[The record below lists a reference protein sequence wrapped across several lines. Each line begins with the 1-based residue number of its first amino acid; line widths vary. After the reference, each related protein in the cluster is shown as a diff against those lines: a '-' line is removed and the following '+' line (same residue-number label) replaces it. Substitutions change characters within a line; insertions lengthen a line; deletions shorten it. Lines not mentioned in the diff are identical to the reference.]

1 MDAATS
7 LAPLDAALEGLGQ
20 GRAEESLSAVVAH
33 LAQLRAAT
41 SVESWNAFLSQV
53 RSHPLRE
60 AVHRDPFVFRCYSKP
75 RGYTP
80 DAVALDFVL
89 RARDLP
95 VKSRDPVGAIHQFAT
110 QGPVAR
116 ALRFRRDAIARE
128 IDAVAKRA
136 TRPARI
142 FAAGAGHLRECDKSA
157 ALREGRVGRLV
168 AFDMDPEN
176 LDGIRRDY
184 PDLPIVTHHGTVRQ
198 IGEGRHLFGDM
209 YLVYS
214 SGLLEALPH
223 PSAVGLA
230 RALYSM
236 LAPGGTL
243 LLTHFL
249 PGLAEAAFLE
259 AYFDWRMVY
268 RKHADLFDLVKEL
281 PPETVATWVF
291 SESAEAT
298 LGVLSIQKR

>member
-1 MDAATS
+1 MDPATT

-20 GRAEESLSAVVAH
+20 GRAEESLSAVVSH
-33 LAQLRAAT
+33 LAGLRAAT

-53 RSHPLRE
+53 RNHPLRE
-60 AVHRDPFVFRCYSKP
+60 AVHRDPFIFRCYSKP

-80 DAVALDFVL
+80 DAVALDYVL
-89 RARDLP
+89 RARELP
-95 VKSRDPVGAIHQFAT
+95 VKSRDPVGAIHHFAT
-110 QGPVAR
+110 NGQAAR

-128 IDAVAKRA
+128 IDAVAHRA

-157 ALREGRVGRLV
+157 TLREGRVGRLV
-168 AFDMDPEN
+168 AFDMDAEN
-176 LDGIRRDY
+176 LDAIRREY
-184 PDLPIVTHHGTVRQ
+184 PTLPIVTHHGTVRQ

-209 YLVYS
+209 DLVYS
-214 SGLLEALPH
+214 SGLLETLPH

-230 RALYSM
+230 RALYTM
-236 LAPGGTL
+236 VAPGGSL

-249 PGLAEAAFLE
+249 PGLTEAAFLE
-259 AYFDWRMVY
+259 AFLDWRMVY

-281 PPETVATWVF
+281 PAETVSTWVF
-291 SESAEAT
+291 SESPEAT

>member
-1 MDAATS
+1 MEREAT

-20 GRAEESLSAVVAH
+20 GRAEESLAAVVTH

-53 RSHPLRE
+53 RNHPLTE
-60 AVHRDPFVFRCYSKP
+60 AIHRDPFIFRCYSKP

-95 VKSRDPVGAIHQFAT
+95 VRSRDPVSAIHHFAT
-110 QGPVAR
+110 HGQAAR
-116 ALRFRRDAIARE
+116 ALQFRRDAIARE
-128 IDAVAKRA
+128 IDAVAGRA
-136 TRPARI
+136 KRPARI

-184 PDLPIVTHHGTVRQ
+184 PSLPIVPHHGTVRQ

-209 YLVYS
+209 DLVYS
-214 SGLLEALPH
+214 SGLLETLPH
-223 PSAVGLA
+223 PSAVGLS
-230 RALYSM
+230 RALYTM
-236 LAPGGTL
+236 LAPGGSL

-249 PGLAEAAFLE
+249 PGLAAAAFLE
-259 AYFDWRMVY
+259 AYLDWRMVY
-268 RKHADLFDLVKEL
+268 RKPADLFDLVKEL
-281 PPETVATWVF
+281 PPETVSTWVF
-291 SESAEAT
+291 SESAEGT
-298 LGVLSIQKR
+298 MGILSIQKR